1 MTIKKILSH
10 KDKESVN
17 RLLSMFNQMEKNPK
31 EVNLASFE
39 NNEEVTYNEG
49 MLKQKVQFSRNWL
62 IKQLNTISNGK
73 NR

>member
-1 MTIKKILSH
+1 MQDNI
-10 KDKESVN
+10 ESA
-17 RLLSMFNQMEKNPK
+17 
-31 EVNLASFE
+31 LASFE